1 MKNPSIASELDPDL
15 LETTDDEDN
24 IIHTPYPE
32 QLVARSTSYRLDE
45 DHPVLGVGREA
56 SVPAMSTQSEFAPM
70 PSRSVDCMG
79 MKSWGFKWAA
89 NKFCRMPVV
98 KRH

>member
-45 DHPVLGVGREA
+45 DRPVLGVGPEA
-56 SVPAMSTQSEFAPM
+56 SVPALSTQSEIAPL
-70 PSRSVDCMG
+70 PTRSVDCIG
-79 MKSWGFKWAA
+79 MRS
-89 NKFCRMPVV
+89 
-98 KRH
+98 